1 MSSLGHA
8 ARDTWYMVG
17 RQARNLMREP
27 IWIVLLLVQPLVWL
41 LLYGQLFK
49 RITHLPGGGFGGA
62 TYITFLAPAIVV
74 MNAFFGAT
82 WSGMAMISDLD
93 RDVIPRFL
101 ATPVSRVALVASQ
114 VVRTSL
120 TAVIQALII
129 LLIALALGV
138 RIHSGAAGWAI
149 ILLAAAL
156 VASAFAGLSQAIAL
170 LTRKE
175 ATMIA
180 IANFIGL
187 PLLFLSSTLISI
199 RQVPAWMREGARYNP
214 VNWGVDSARQVVL
227 PGTDWSSVGTHLL
240 LLFGLTIVMGALATW
255 TFRAYQRTL

>member
-1 MSSLGHA
+1 
-8 ARDTWYMVG
+8 MVG

-49 RITHLPGGGFGGA
+49 RVTHLPGGGFGTA
-62 TYITFLAPAIVV
+62 SYITFLAPAIVV

-82 WSGMAMISDLD
+82 WTGMAMITDLD

-101 ATPVSRVALVASQ
+101 ATPVTRVALVASQ
-114 VVRTSL
+114 VVRAAM
-120 TAVIQALII
+120 TAMIQALII

-138 RIHSGAAGWAI
+138 RVHTGAVGWLVILCAAG
-149 ILLAAAL
+149 L
-156 VASAFAGLSQAIAL
+156 VSSAFAGLSQAIAL

-180 IANFIGL
+180 VANFITL

-199 RQVPAWMREGARYNP
+199 KQIPSWMQTAARYNP
-214 VNWGVDSARQVVL
+214 VNWGVDAARQVVL
-227 PGTDWSSVGTHLL
+227 VGTDWGSVGAHLGLL
-240 LLFGLTIVMGALATW
+240 LALTVATGALATW
-255 TFRAYQRTL
+255 TFRVYQRTL